1 MNINLKSLVTFQI
14 KTQIKIVPIEFSIQ
28 EWDEWDGFGGYKYKH
43 HYMPNNITQRDV
55 QRRRIL
61 KNHAEQRLRVN
72 CIRKAD
78 ILPAG
83 TALNRKIVAFI
94 VALSFF

>member
-1 MNINLKSLVTFQI
+1 
-14 KTQIKIVPIEFSIQ
+14 
-28 EWDEWDGFGGYKYKH
+28 
-43 HYMPNNITQRDV
+43 MPNNITQKDV

-78 ILPAG
+78 ILPEG
-83 TALNRKIVAFI
+83 TKFNRETLAFI
-94 VALSFF
+94 VT

>member
-1 MNINLKSLVTFQI
+1 
-14 KTQIKIVPIEFSIQ
+14 
-28 EWDEWDGFGGYKYKH
+28 
-43 HYMPNNITQRDV
+43 MPNNITQKDV

-78 ILPAG
+78 ILPEG
-83 TALNRKIVAFI
+83 TKFNRKTMAF
-94 VALSFF
+94 LSLEVSYLKMS

>member
-1 MNINLKSLVTFQI
+1 
-14 KTQIKIVPIEFSIQ
+14 
-28 EWDEWDGFGGYKYKH
+28 
-43 HYMPNNITQRDV
+43 MPNNITQKDV

-78 ILPAG
+78 ILPEG
-83 TALNRKIVAFI
+83 TAFNRETQTFILALNFCFLEV
-94 VALSFF
+94 S

>member
-1 MNINLKSLVTFQI
+1 M
-14 KTQIKIVPIEFSIQ
+14 KIVPIEFSIQ
-28 EWDEWDGFGGYKYKH
+28 EWDEWDGFGSYKYKP
-43 HYMPNNITQRDV
+43 HYMPNNITQKDV

-78 ILPAG
+78 ILPEG
-83 TALNRKIVAFI
+83 TAFNRETQTFI
-94 VALSFF
+94 LKFLLLEES